1 MLFTI
6 SGGACYHTCY
16 NQMTAELF
24 ATQRSTMSP
33 FDVNHVPWE
42 RFPQPEWNRPDT
54 VPQALQLL
62 ASVDDQIQARRVYDT
77 VLYALG
83 NNHAGTVYP
92 VALPALLFIR
102 NVAAS
107 SQVWACHTA
116 FDILIDLCAFEPE
129 PGYETIIQPDQSQV
143 RLADALRHEIAQAR
157 VLAEQVRD
165 GVSTPSALQSIVQ
178 EFLEVLDDLSIR

>member
-1 MLFTI
+1 
-6 SGGACYHTCY
+6 
-16 NQMTAELF
+16 
-24 ATQRSTMSP
+24 
-33 FDVNHVPWE
+33 
-42 RFPQPEWNRPDT
+42 
-54 VPQALQLL
+54 
-62 ASVDDQIQARRVYDT
+62 
-77 VLYALG
+77 
-83 NNHAGTVYP
+83 
-92 VALPALLFIR
+92 LLFIR